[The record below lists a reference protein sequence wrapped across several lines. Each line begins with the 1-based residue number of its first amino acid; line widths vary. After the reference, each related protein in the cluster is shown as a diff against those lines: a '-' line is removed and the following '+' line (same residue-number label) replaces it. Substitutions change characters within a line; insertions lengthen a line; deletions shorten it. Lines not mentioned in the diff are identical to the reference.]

1 MTGPFANTV
10 TNIGKKRNKYGAIK
24 TMVDGVT
31 FDSKAEAARYG
42 VLKSLQKGNL
52 ISGLELQPRYDFAL
66 HGVKMGFYKADF
78 RYLDNRTGEIICE
91 DVKGM
96 KTPVYRLKKK
106 MMKAFH
112 GIDITE
118 IQ

>member
-1 MTGPFANTV
+1 M
-10 TNIGKKRNKYGAIK
+10 KYGNRI
-24 TMVDGVT
+24 TEVDGIK
-31 FDSKAEAARYG
+31 FQSAAEAARYG
-42 VLKSLQKGNL
+42 VLKAMQRGSL

-78 RYLDNRTGEIICE
+78 RYRDNRTGEIICE

-106 MMKAFH
+106 MLKAFY

-118 IQ
+118 IM

>member
-1 MTGPFANTV
+1 MNSPFA
-10 TNIGKKRNKYGAIK
+10 GKKRNKYGAIK

-42 VLKSLQKGNL
+42 VLKAMQRGSL

-78 RYLDNRTGEIICE
+78 RYHDNRTGETIVE
-91 DVKGM
+91 DVKG
-96 KTPVYRLKKK
+96 KATTVYRLKKK
-106 MMKAFH
+106 MTKAFH
-112 GIDITE
+112 GVDITE

>member
-1 MTGPFANTV
+1 MR
-10 TNIGKKRNKYGAIK
+10 KKRTKYGAIK

-42 VLKSLQKGNL
+42 ALKAMQRGSL

-66 HGVKMGFYKADF
+66 HGVKMGCYKADF
-78 RYLDNRTGEIICE
+78 RYRDNRTGEIILE
-91 DVKGM
+91 DVKGIL
-96 KTPVYRLKKK
+96 TPVYRLKKK
-106 MMKAFH
+106 MLKAFY

-118 IQ
+118 IM